1 MEKSKMADIADSEE
15 LEGIDYFEKKR
26 PERTYISK
34 SFDGVDFSDAA
45 VEVRRMRIMSRVFDP
60 DESPLFARIRREDV
74 LRITPGERHEIK
86 IVFCEDTR
94 DIKHITIQ
102 RFTRKDGKPHK
113 TGFTLSGSEI
123 EKLYNMLRLVRYAD
137 LGTADKIRL
146 DEQVFNEWLT
156 STDERRKYFLE
167 HSDLVME
174 IAKHHITKSDVVAFA
189 YRKSQLGIFEGLLT
203 TQQFFESKKAEWKVR
218 GPEAVWQTFF
228 EANPWIFGY
237 GLNYIFTSQ
246 LDDKKLEQVTSG
258 YNFQQTGKR
267 ADALMKTRGLIS
279 SLCFVEMKTHE
290 TSLLY
295 HAKPYRAES
304 WRVSDELAGSVAQV
318 QKTVQ
323 KAIKDIQTK
332 IEFQNDYGEP
342 TGETAF
348 LYQPK
353 AYVVIGCLDEFITD
367 KGINEQK
374 YSSFELFRRNVLN
387 PEIITFDELYERAK
401 FIVQRSEAESS
412 DVQQLKMPE
421 EYAPEDVDAFLEES
435 FEDDP
440 FAESEIPF

>member
-1 MEKSKMADIADSEE
+1 MSDADFDEPKEPEE
-15 LEGIDYFEKKR
+15 IDYFENKR
-26 PERTYISK
+26 PDRTYISK
-34 SFDGVDFSDAA
+34 SFEGVDYSSEAT
-45 VEVRRMRIMSRVFDP
+45 VLRQMRIMSQVFDP
-60 DESPLFARIRREDV
+60 HETLVFARVKAEDV
-74 LRITPGERHEIK
+74 LRITPGQRYEVK

-94 DIKHITIQ
+94 DVKHITIQ
-102 RFTRKDGKPHK
+102 RFTRQNGKPHR

-123 EKLYNMLRLVRYAD
+123 EKFYNMLRLVKYAD
-137 LGTADKIRL
+137 LGTTDKIRL
-146 DEQVFNEWLT
+146 DEQVFNEWLMT
-156 STDERRKYFLE
+156 TDERRKYFLE
-167 HSDLVME
+167 HADLVME
-174 IAKHHITKSDVVAFA
+174 ITKNHITKSDVIAFA
-189 YRKSQLGIFEGLLT
+189 YRRSQLEVFEGLLSDPE
-203 TQQFFESKKAEWKVR
+203 FFESKKAEWNVK
-218 GPEAVWQTFF
+218 GSEAVWQTFF
-228 EANPWIFGY
+228 EANSWIFGY

-258 YNFQQTGKR
+258 YTFQQAGKR
-267 ADALMKTRGLIS
+267 TDALMKTRGLIS
-279 SLCFVEMKTHE
+279 SLCFVEIKTHE

-295 HAKPYRAES
+295 HTKPYRAES
-304 WRVSDELAGSVAQV
+304 WRISDELAGSVAQI

-332 IEFQNDYGEP
+332 IEFQTDYGEP

-367 KGINEQK
+367 KGVNEQK

-412 DVQQLKMPE
+412 DVQQLEAPE
-421 EYAPEDVDAFLEES
+421 EYVSEED
-435 FEDDP
+435 
-440 FAESEIPF
+440 IPF